1 MGDDVDNCL
10 GGVGDGVGGV
20 GDGVGSGAGAVHRS
34 LLWSS
39 VDSLLR

>member
-1 MGDDVDNCL
+1 MDNCL

-34 LLWSS
+34 MSS
-39 VDSLLR
+39 KRSLSGVGELR